1 MTKKKTF
8 AWCNSELNINNNTN
22 KQMRWDIFLRFVH
35 ILHCRRKE
43 EAINDEVEKK
53 QTKSNSLT
61 RNFKVYK
68 AELYFG
74 MIQL

>member
-1 MTKKKTF
+1 
-8 AWCNSELNINNNTN
+8 
-22 KQMRWDIFLRFVH
+22 MRWDIFLRFVH

-74 MIQL
+74 MIQLWSESCTNNNIQFNKSVWY